1 MNLRE
6 YILNEIK
13 SSLKINESGG
23 TLKEGVWPKSKL
35 SSRFQ
40 FLLSDELKKKFKGV
54 FYVIGYDLYHND
66 KIIMK
71 INPDKDSVNSII
83 NHVSK
88 NRSVQKNESINESSR
103 RANDFYGDSKHGKT
117 IHSLLK
123 GKWNSKKVEAY
134 LEKLGADSD
143 VINAR
148 LIDYISKDA
157 GLDTRRYKTL
167 GEQMPALIKQLEV
180 LYKDFLNEAITENT
194 KMTEVKNVNWSE
206 FYKMAKDKSGYNP
219 SFEKKYGAILDKPHV
234 QDALKTTKDFKSFM
248 KHMSKFEVI
257 DKEQIDE
264 KLITFSNR
272 APYGQIVFMAGG
284 AGCFDGDT
292 LVKTESGYSKI
303 TDIKVGDKIYTF
315 NEVSK
320 IMELDEVVECYN
332 YKLSDLPENQK
343 MLELE
348 FDNGTKIKCTE
359 NHEFYINGSWVMAK
373 NLELGVN
380 LD

>member
-1 MNLRE
+1 MGLQEHITNKIKHKLNENVINSDYKYIYKKIIQKYPDVVGNWNLIKSFVDDEISNIEITDTRD
-6 YILNEIK
+6 ILNK
-13 SSLKINESGG
+13 FNEY
-23 TLKEGVWPKSKL
+23 
-35 SSRFQ
+35 RR
-40 FLLSDELKKKFKGV
+40 KKFKGV
-54 FYVIGYDLYHND
+54 
-66 KIIMK
+66 
-71 INPDKDSVNSII
+71 VN
-83 NHVSK
+83 K
-88 NRSVQKNESINESSR
+88 MLGRDINESTFVMDNR
-103 RANDFYGDSKHGKT
+103 GRY
-117 IHSLLK
+117 LLIDPADVKDYKK
-123 GKWNSKKVEAY
+123 GKSVWASDKDGEEYEINKKNSSIVSEIVE
-134 LEKLGADSD
+134 
-143 VINAR
+143 
-148 LIDYISKDA
+148 
-157 GLDTRRYKTL
+157 T
-167 GEQMPALIKQLEV
+167 KQL
-180 LYKDFLNEAITENT
+180 
-194 KMTEVKNVNWSE
+194 
-206 FYKMAKDKSGYNP
+206 
-219 SFEKKYGAILDKPHV
+219 
-234 QDALKTTKDFKSFM
+234 
-248 KHMSKFEVI
+248 
-257 DKEQIDE
+257 DE

-272 APYGQIVFMAGG
+272 APYGQVVFMAGG